1 MCRARRE
8 PVRQRLMLLT
18 LDVGNSQTVIGIF
31 DGGELVEHW
40 RVSTSPWRTADE
52 YALQL
57 DGLLGFAG
65 LRLHEHVAGMAVC
78 SVVPQVTERLR
89 EMAARQFT
97 FAPVIVGPGIRTGVA
112 IQMDDPREVGA
123 DRLVNSLAAFE
134 LHGGPGIVVDFGTA
148 TSFDV
153 YTGTGAFIGGAI
165 APGVRASMDALSQQG
180 AQLRTVE
187 LTRPRHAIGRNTVEA
202 MQSGALYGFAGL
214 VDRVVE
220 ELSSAMDS
228 QPVVIATGGLA
239 GVVTSVCRCIEHHEP
254 WLTLIGLRLVWER
267 NQG

>member
-1 MCRARRE
+1 
-8 PVRQRLMLLT
+8 MLLT
-18 LDVGNSQTVIGIF
+18 IDVGNSQTVVGVF
-31 DGGELVEHW
+31 DGEELGEHW

-52 YALQL
+52 HALQL
-57 DGLLGFAG
+57 DGVLGFAG
-65 LRLHEHVAGMAVC
+65 LGLHDIGGVAVC

-89 EMAARQFT
+89 EMAARQFS
-97 FAPVIVGPGIRTGVA
+97 FRPVIVGPGIRTGVA

-123 DRLVNSLAAFE
+123 DRLVNSLAAYE

-153 YTGTGAFIGGAI
+153 YTAKGAFIGGAI
-165 APGVRASMDALSQQG
+165 APGVRASMDALSKQG

-187 LTRPRHAIGRNTVEA
+187 LTRPRNPIGRNTVEA
-202 MQSGALYGFAGL
+202 MQSGAVYGFAGL

-220 ELSSAMDS
+220 ELSGAMGAE
-228 QPVVIATGGLA
+228 PVVVATGGLA
-239 GVVTSVCRCIEHHEP
+239 GVVASVCRSIERHEP
-254 WLTLIGLRLVWER
+254 WLTLLGLRVIWER